1 MLCISRPPIR
11 SDAMMQAQ
19 ARFPELDAVMAH
31 GSGSQRF
38 TILRKIT
45 DLYLADV
52 DAYSDDHVGVF
63 DDVMSR
69 LIEKIER
76 QALVEL
82 SGRLAPVD
90 RAPIHV
96 IGRLSHDDDIEISGP
111 ILEKSKA
118 LTDRDL
124 VEIAETKSQAH
135 LSAIAGRKQLNEP
148 VTDVL
153 IHRGSSEVARKVT
166 ANDGARFSRFSLTK
180 AVKRAEGDESLA
192 EAIANRLD
200 LPVDLLDE
208 LVRKATTTVRQRLL
222 ANARPEMRERIG
234 RVLVAVS
241 NQVASSIAPRA
252 GGAGAR
258 TMARH
263 DPAQLRARVSR
274 CVEDGNIEELADALA
289 ILSKLPVKAI
299 KNLIGQASD
308 EGLLVLGKASG
319 MGWPELQKVLTVTM
333 PARTR
338 TPNDMK
344 VLFAKFVSLSPADLE
359 RALRFIRTGATKPA
373 DELRKFISA

>member
-1 MLCISRPPIR
+1 MHCMDRPPTR
-11 SDAMMQAQ
+11 TDAMIQAQ
-19 ARFPELDAVMAH
+19 TRLPELDAVMTH

-45 DLYLADV
+45 DLFLADV
-52 DAYSDDHVGVF
+52 DSYSDDHVGIF

-82 SGRLAPVD
+82 SGRLAPAD
-90 RAPIHV
+90 RAPINV

-111 ILEKSKA
+111 ILEKSKV

-135 LSAIAGRKQLNEP
+135 LSAIAGRGQLNEP

-153 IHRGSSEVARKVT
+153 INRGNSAVARKVT
-166 ANDGARFSRFSLTK
+166 ANDGARFSRFGLAK
-180 AVKRAEGDESLA
+180 AVRRAEEDDSLA
-192 EAIANRLD
+192 DAIANRSD
-200 LPVDLLDE
+200 LPADLLDE

-241 NQVASSIAPRA
+241 SQIASSVTSRP
-252 GGAGAR
+252 GGGR

-263 DPAQLRARVSR
+263 DPASLRARVSQ
-274 CVEDGNIEELADALA
+274 CAEAGSIEELTDALA
-289 ILSKLPVKAI
+289 IVSKLPVKVVG
-299 KNLIGQASD
+299 NLIRQRSD
-308 EGLLVLGKASG
+308 EGMLVLGKASG
-319 MGWPELQKVLTVTM
+319 MGWPELQKVLAVTM
-333 PARTR
+333 PAKTK

-344 VLFAKFVSLSPADLE
+344 ALFAKFVNLSAADVE
-359 RALRFIRTGATKPA
+359 RAIRFIRTGAAKPA
-373 DELRKFISA
+373 DETRNLS

>member
-1 MLCISRPPIR
+1 MSRPPTR
-11 SDAMMQAQ
+11 TDAMIQAQ
-19 ARFPELDAVMAH
+19 ARLPELDAVMAH

-45 DLYLADV
+45 DLFLADV

-76 QALVEL
+76 HALVEL

-90 RAPIHV
+90 RAPMHV
-96 IGRLSHDDDIEISGP
+96 IGRLSRDDDIEISGP
-111 ILEKSKA
+111 VLEKSKV
-118 LTDRDL
+118 LSDRDL
-124 VEIAETKSQAH
+124 VEIAETKGQAH
-135 LSAIAGRKQLNEP
+135 LAAIAGRRQLNEP

-153 IHRGSSEVARKVT
+153 INRGNSEVARKVT
-166 ANDGARFSRFSLTK
+166 ANDGARFSRFGLSK
-180 AVKRAEGDESLA
+180 AVKRAEEDDSLA
-192 EAIANRLD
+192 DVIANRLD

-208 LVRKATTTVRQRLL
+208 LVRKATATVRQRLL

-234 RVLVAVS
+234 RVLAAVS
-241 NQVASSIAPRA
+241 SQVASSVTPRA
-252 GGAGAR
+252 GGGAR

-263 DPAQLRARVSR
+263 DPASLRARVSQ
-274 CVEDGNIEELADALA
+274 CAEAGNIEELTDALA
-289 ILSKLPVKAI
+289 IVSKLPVKVVG
-299 KNLIGQASD
+299 NLIRQRSD
-308 EGLLVLGKASG
+308 EGMLVLGKACG

-333 PARTR
+333 PAKTK

-344 VLFAKFVSLSPADLE
+344 ALFAKFVSLSAADVE
-359 RALRFIRTGATKPA
+359 RAIRFIRTGAAKPA

>member
-1 MLCISRPPIR
+1 MI
-11 SDAMMQAQ
+11 QAQ
-19 ARFPELDAVMAH
+19 ARFPELDPIMAE

-38 TILRKIT
+38 TILQKIT
-45 DLYLADV
+45 DLFLADV
-52 DAYSDDHVGVF
+52 DSYSDAHVGIF

-76 QALVEL
+76 QALIEL

-90 RAPIHV
+90 RAPINV

-111 ILEKSKA
+111 ILENSRV

-135 LSAIAGRKQLNEP
+135 LSAIAGRTQLNEP

-153 IHRGSSEVARKVT
+153 INRGNSEVARKVT
-166 ANDGARFSRFSLTK
+166 ANDGARFSRFGLSK
-180 AVKRAEGDESLA
+180 AVKRAEEDESLVDV
-192 EAIANRLD
+192 IANRLD

-208 LVRKATTTVRQRLL
+208 LVRKAATTVRQRLL

-234 RVLVAVS
+234 RVLAAVS
-241 NQVASSIAPRA
+241 NQVASSITPRA

-263 DPAQLRARVSR
+263 DPASLRARVSQ
-274 CVEDGNIEELADALA
+274 CAEAGNIEELTDALA
-289 ILSKLPVKAI
+289 ILSKLPVKAVR
-299 KNLIGQASD
+299 NLIGQASD
-308 EGLLVLGKASG
+308 EGMLVLGKACG
-319 MGWPELQKVLTVTM
+319 MGWPELQKVLPVTM
-333 PARTR
+333 PAKTK

-344 VLFAKFVSLSPADLE
+344 ALFAKFVSLSAADVE
-359 RALRFIRTGATKPA
+359 RAIRFIRTGATKPA

>member
-1 MLCISRPPIR
+1 MI
-11 SDAMMQAQ
+11 QAQ
-19 ARFPELDAVMAH
+19 ARFPELDPIMAE

-38 TILRKIT
+38 TILQKIT
-45 DLYLADV
+45 DLFLADV
-52 DAYSDDHVGVF
+52 DCYSDAHVGVF

-76 QALVEL
+76 QALIEL

-90 RAPIHV
+90 RAPANV

-111 ILEKSKA
+111 ILEKSKV

-153 IHRGSSEVARKVT
+153 IHRGNSEVARKVT
-166 ANDGARFSRFSLTK
+166 ANEGARFSRFGLSK
-180 AVKRAEGDESLA
+180 AVKRAEEDESLA
-192 EAIANRLD
+192 DVIANRLD

-234 RVLVAVS
+234 RVLAAVS
-241 NQVASSIAPRA
+241 SKVASSITPRA

-263 DPAQLRARVSR
+263 DPARLRTRVSQ
-274 CVEDGNIEELADALA
+274 CAEAGNIEDLTDALA
-289 ILSKLPVKAI
+289 ILSKLPVKAVR
-299 KNLIGQASD
+299 NLIGQVSD
-308 EGLLVLGKASG
+308 EGMLVLGKACG

-333 PARTR
+333 PAKTK

-344 VLFAKFVSLSPADLE
+344 ALFAKFVGLSAADVE
-359 RALRFIRTGATKPA
+359 RAIRFIRTGATKPA
-373 DELRKFISA
+373 DELRKFI